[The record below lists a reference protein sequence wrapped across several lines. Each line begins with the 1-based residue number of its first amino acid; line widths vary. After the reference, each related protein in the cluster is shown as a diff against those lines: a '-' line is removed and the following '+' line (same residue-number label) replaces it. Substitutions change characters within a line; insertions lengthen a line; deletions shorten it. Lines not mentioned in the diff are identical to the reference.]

1 MLNPCRPMLRLMS
14 SSVRGTVIRSSRS
27 SAGESWER
35 TGGSSRCGA
44 LVVPTPIKGVMFS
57 EHHSLL
63 YR

>member
-1 MLNPCRPMLRLMS
+1 MPSDASIDEFVRP
-14 SSVRGTVIRSSRS
+14 GHCDQIIQI
-27 SAGESWER
+27 ER
-35 TGGSSRCGA
+35 RRVGSSRCGA